1 MNSSTDTLALP
12 GGTDAF
18 RRTWEAYAA
27 SWKPENAARRRS
39 LFEQALNPG
48 CEYRDPLVHAVGWDA
63 LDTYMQDFQRQVPG
77 GHFATT
83 WFAAHHGRSIAK
95 WEMRGA
101 DASVLG
107 HGVSY
112 AEYGDD
118 GKLRAMNGFFDT
130 P

>member
-1 MNSSTDTLALP
+1 MIPSTTTPFNSPADS
-12 GGTDAF
+12 
-18 RRTWEAYAA
+18 RRTWEAYTAA
-27 SWKPENAARRRS
+27 WKPENQPQRQR
-39 LFEQALNPG
+39 LFEQTLKHD

-63 LDTYMQDFQRQVPG
+63 LDHYMQDFQRQVPG
-77 GHFATT
+77 GHFVTT
-83 WFAAHHGRSIAK
+83 WFAAHHDRSIAK

-101 DASVLG
+101 DGSVLG

-112 AEYGDD
+112 AEYADD